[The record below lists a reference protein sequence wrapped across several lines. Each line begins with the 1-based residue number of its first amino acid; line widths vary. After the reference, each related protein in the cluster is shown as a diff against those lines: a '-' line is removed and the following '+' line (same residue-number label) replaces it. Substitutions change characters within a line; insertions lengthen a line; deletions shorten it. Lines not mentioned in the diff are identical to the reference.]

1 MTGPIPADT
10 ARPPLDGLRVI
21 DLTTFLSGPS
31 ATQLLGDLGADVI
44 KVESLDGDS
53 SRAIVGPVLGGESAY
68 FLANNRNKRSIAID
82 LKSARGV
89 ELLKRLI
96 SGADVVVENFRPG
109 VIKRLGIDPET
120 AVTEQPA
127 LVWASISG
135 FGQDGP
141 LRDRPA
147 YDMVVQAL
155 SGVMSLNGHPGAPAA
170 RLGIPA
176 GDVVAGLYAVIGILA
191 ALQARR
197 ETGRGRIIDVSMLR
211 GQLAMLSYQAVYAYL
226 SGAAPG
232 PQGAAHDSIATY
244 RSFTCGDGRELVVT
258 ANTPRM
264 WEGLCRVLG
273 VGELT
278 GDERFADAASRL
290 RNKQE
295 LWAILAARFAQRPA
309 AEWAEVLAAASV
321 PVALVK
327 NVLEALGDARAAE
340 DGSIV
345 AVGNGEACFENVA
358 TPIRFFDTAGVEPR
372 YPPALGGDTV
382 GILAGELGLPDE
394 EVETLIADRVVGAPA
409 PTAPAARQSV
419 FNRPLPASRRNR
431 PLLPG
436 KRRLRMTAEHNIRS
450 RRRGGR

>member
-1 MTGPIPADT
+1 MTGSELAVHE
-10 ARPPLDGLRVI
+10 RPPLDGLRVI

-44 KVESLDGDS
+44 KVESFEGDS
-53 SRAIVGPVLGGESAY
+53 SREIVGPALRGDSAY
-68 FLANNRNKRSIAID
+68 FLANNRNKRSIAIN
-82 LKSARGV
+82 LKSARGAGV
-89 ELLKRLI
+89 LKSLI
-96 SGADVVVENFRPG
+96 AGTDVVVENFRPG
-109 VIKRLGIDPET
+109 VIKRLGIDPE
-120 AVTEQPA
+120 AVVSGQPT

-191 ALQARR
+191 ALQARK

-226 SGAAPG
+226 NGTAPG

-244 RSFTCGDGRELVVT
+244 RSFRSADGRELVVT

-278 GDERFADAASRL
+278 SDERFTDAVSRL
-290 RNKQE
+290 RNKE
-295 LWAILAARFAQRPA
+295 DLWAILEARFATRPA
-309 AEWAEVLAAASV
+309 AEWVDLLSAASV
-321 PVALVK
+321 PVAPVK
-327 NVLEALGDARAAE
+327 NVLEALGDAQAAG

-345 AVGNGEACFENVA
+345 AVRNGEACFENVA
-358 TPIRFFDTAGVEPR
+358 TPIRFLNTDDVEPA
-372 YPPALGGDTV
+372 YPPGLGADTV
-382 GILAGELGLPDE
+382 DILTGELGLSRP
-394 EVETLIADRVVGAPA
+394 EVESLIADRAVAAPSLA
-409 PTAPAARQSV
+409 EPAPAAMTK
-419 FNRPLPASRRNR
+419 LP
-431 PLLPG
+431 
-436 KRRLRMTAEHNIRS
+436 
-450 RRRGGR
+450 